1 VGPEGV
7 EVFSG
12 GALWVMNKWIGL
24 RFSDGEARL
33 FILCYIK
40 FILSHKWS
48 QLHSGSHGLRSG
60 WGWGSCAAE
69 QGGADNGTPHNKGE
83 DNEILYTE
91 GGAFL
96 A

>member
-24 RFSDGEARL
+24 RFSDEEARL

-40 FILSHKWS
+40 FTWSHLWS
-48 QLHSGSHGLRSG
+48 QLCLGSHMLRKG
-60 WGWGSCAAE
+60 WSEGTCGAE
-69 QGGADNGTPHNKGE
+69 QGGVNNEALHNGVRQ
-83 DNEILYTE
+83 
-91 GGAFL
+91 
-96 A
+96 